1 MTTTYLP
8 IMKIDRLII
17 TAALAGLAF
26 PTSASRLRGF
36 FYGRD
41 AAPGGHEWQS
51 PDSLAYNK
59 EQPRA
64 TFHYF
69 GSIDEARRVL
79 PEGNRYWMSL
89 DGQWRFHWS
98 KDPSVRPASFFKPGF
113 DASGWDTIPV
123 PSNWNIE
130 GIKPD
135 GSLRYGKPIY
145 VNQKVIFQHQVKPG
159 DWRGGVMRTPPESWT
174 TFGDRNEVGSYL
186 RTFRVPQS
194 WRGRE
199 VYICFDGVDSFF
211 YLWVNGHYVGF
222 SKNSRNAARFD
233 ITPYLHEGDNT
244 VAVEVY
250 RNSDGSFLEAQD
262 MFRLPGIFRSV
273 SLYSTSKC
281 QITDLVA
288 MPSLLNDYKDG
299 RLRVTARLRNLSESE
314 TRGCRMLY
322 TLYANDLYSDDCS
335 DTPVVEAESAPFAML
350 PASSDTITLDID
362 LAFPRKWSAE
372 EPWRYTLVARLVDGN
387 GRPLETVS
395 TFTGFRSVEL
405 ADVPAEKDEFNLA
418 GRYFLI
424 NGKPVKLKGVNR
436 HETSPSSG
444 HTLSR
449 SLMERDVMMMK
460 RANINHVRNS
470 HYPDDPYWYYLCDRY
485 GIYLEDEANLES
497 HEYYYGDAS
506 LSHDPAWLDAHVA
519 RDMELVHSTVNSPS
533 VVIWSLGNEA
543 GPGRNFVAAY
553 DAIKKFDSSRPVQYE
568 RNNDIVDIGSNQY
581 PSIEWTREA
590 AAGKLDIKYPFH
602 ISEYAHSMGN
612 ALGGLADYWKAIE
625 STNHLIGGA
634 VWDWI
639 DQSLY
644 YYDCARP
651 CVPYLAYGGD
661 FGDVPSDGQFVMNG
675 ILFGDRTPKPQYHEV
690 KKVYQNVAVMPVD
703 MEKGEIEV
711 FNKNYFTTLDDYQIG
726 WRLLRDGVEVDA
738 GRIELP
744 AGVSVAP
751 RSGMRLAIPYD
762 YSALDSEGEYFVNVD
777 FTLAADKPWAE
788 AGYLQMSEQLPVK
801 DASHAGSLPEG
812 IRGNTPSL
820 VSRDGFVDVTGD
832 GFKASFN
839 LSTGTLD
846 TLRYGS
852 SDIILPGKGPQ
863 LDAYRAYLNN
873 DAWISDEWFAAG
885 LYNLRHHVTDASVS
899 VDEAGNPVLSFT
911 VVSQAPNGGKMTGGN
926 GTPKGVY
933 SIDESESTPFGPDEF
948 HFTTRQTWT
957 VYPDGSLSLDADIT
971 SGNPE
976 LVLPR
981 LGYTLEMPR
990 EFSNVKYYGRG
1001 PEENYSDRLT
1011 GQFVGCYSSTVD
1023 DMMTHYTRP
1032 QSSGNRE
1039 EVRWAGLTDADGRGV
1054 LFVAPDRM
1062 SFSVSPYTES
1072 KLFFTDHDYRLPE
1085 PDKTVVHLDLG
1096 VTGLGGASCGQGGPL
1111 ESQRIYSSPH
1121 SFRLLLHPV
1130 TRL

>member
-1 MTTTYLP
+1 
-8 IMKIDRLII
+8 
-17 TAALAGLAF
+17 
-26 PTSASRLRGF
+26 
-36 FYGRD
+36 
-41 AAPGGHEWQS
+41 
-51 PDSLAYNK
+51 
-59 EQPRA
+59 
-64 TFHYF
+64 
-69 GSIDEARRVL
+69 
-79 PEGNRYWMSL
+79 
-89 DGQWRFHWS
+89 
-98 KDPSVRPASFFKPGF
+98 
-113 DASGWDTIPV
+113 
-123 PSNWNIE
+123 
-130 GIKPD
+130 
-135 GSLRYGKPIY
+135 
-145 VNQKVIFQHQVKPG
+145 
-159 DWRGGVMRTPPESWT
+159 
-174 TFGDRNEVGSYL
+174 
-186 RTFRVPQS
+186 
-194 WRGRE
+194 
-199 VYICFDGVDSFF
+199 
-211 YLWVNGHYVGF
+211 
-222 SKNSRNAARFD
+222 
-233 ITPYLHEGDNT
+233 
-244 VAVEVY
+244 
-250 RNSDGSFLEAQD
+250 
-262 MFRLPGIFRSV
+262 
-273 SLYSTSKC
+273 
-281 QITDLVA
+281 
-288 MPSLLNDYKDG
+288 
-299 RLRVTARLRNLSESE
+299 
-314 TRGCRMLY
+314 
-322 TLYANDLYSDDCS
+322 
-335 DTPVVEAESAPFAML
+335 
-350 PASSDTITLDID
+350 
-362 LAFPRKWSAE
+362 
-372 EPWRYTLVARLVDGN
+372 
-387 GRPLETVS
+387 
-395 TFTGFRSVEL
+395 
-405 ADVPAEKDEFNLA
+405 
-418 GRYFLI
+418 
-424 NGKPVKLKGVNR
+424 
-436 HETSPSSG
+436 
-444 HTLSR
+444 
-449 SLMERDVMMMK
+449 MMMK

-651 CVPYLAYGGD
+651 GVPYLAYGGD

-726 WRLLRDGVEVDA
+726 WRLLSDGVEVDA

-788 AGYLQMSEQLPVK
+788 AGYVQMSEQLPVK

-820 VSRDGFVDVTGD
+820 VSRDGFIDVTGD

-926 GTPKGVY
+926 
-933 SIDESESTPFGPDEF
+933 E
-948 HFTTRQTWT
+948 H
-957 VYPDGSLSLDADIT
+957 
-971 SGNPE
+971 
-976 LVLPR
+976 
-981 LGYTLEMPR
+981 
-990 EFSNVKYYGRG
+990 
-1001 PEENYSDRLT
+1001 
-1011 GQFVGCYSSTVD
+1011 
-1023 DMMTHYTRP
+1023 
-1032 QSSGNRE
+1032 
-1039 EVRWAGLTDADGRGV
+1039 
-1054 LFVAPDRM
+1054 
-1062 SFSVSPYTES
+1062 
-1072 KLFFTDHDYRLPE
+1072 
-1085 PDKTVVHLDLG
+1085 
-1096 VTGLGGASCGQGGPL
+1096 
-1111 ESQRIYSSPH
+1111 SQRCLQH
-1121 SFRLLLHPV
+1121 R
-1130 TRL
+1130 